1 MNYGEANVLASTS
14 LRALHVNRNLS
25 ITDNKEAKRD
35 LSPLLQKL
43 LQLFLS
49 FSSLVMYNERIYT
62 YENHNNNDN
71 KKTRKNDRV

>member
-43 LQLFLS
+43 LQLFML
-49 FSSLVMYNERIYT
+49 FSSLHMKTTIT
-62 YENHNNNDN
+62 MII
-71 KKTRKNDRV
+71 KKQGKMTEYKI